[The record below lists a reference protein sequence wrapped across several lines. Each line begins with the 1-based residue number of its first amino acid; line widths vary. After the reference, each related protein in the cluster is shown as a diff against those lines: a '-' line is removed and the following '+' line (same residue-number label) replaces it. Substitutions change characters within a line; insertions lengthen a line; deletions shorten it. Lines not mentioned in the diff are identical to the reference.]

1 MSKRT
6 NDFTNP
12 PREDNK
18 RQGISATL
26 LRPSRRS
33 LSLVTWGGGVNHND
47 TGGGSLGGSSGG
59 WNTGSLINIIGGN
72 IGGGPIQRTTT
83 KSTATIHHQKTTAT
97 NNIDDQL
104 SVQTTKQDELN
115 KYMTLMIDAA
125 HNKSMGDLDKLRNVI
140 KERKERIEN
149 DAITDHNT
157 KISLLMPQIDSV
169 DNNQIQECHSLRQRQ
184 QALSIQVREQK
195 KLFVNEQSAHQSD
208 KNEAVR
214 VIRELRSNIKSLNN
228 QIATL
233 EHRVEEERQHAD
245 QVRVECNASHS
256 NAMQHQETVIEKLR
270 STIAVLEKQLQHSDQ
285 ARVECN
291 ASHSMA
297 MQHEET
303 VIKTLRS
310 TIAVLEKQAVDERER
325 VNYERERA
333 QRLLDNAM
341 ADRDKAETYLST
353 LRDQSQ
359 ISRDYRY
366 E

>member
-1 MSKRT
+1 M
-6 NDFTNP
+6 
-12 PREDNK
+12 
-18 RQGISATL
+18 
-26 LRPSRRS
+26 
-33 LSLVTWGGGVNHND
+33 
-47 TGGGSLGGSSGG
+47 
-59 WNTGSLINIIGGN
+59 
-72 IGGGPIQRTTT
+72 IQRTTT

-104 SVQTTKQDELN
+104 SVQSTKQNELN
-115 KYMTLMIDAA
+115 NYMTLMIDAA
-125 HNKSMGDLDKLRNVI
+125 HNKSLGDLDKLRNVI

-169 DNNQIQECHSLRQRQ
+169 DNNQILLCHSLRQSQ
-184 QALSIQVREQK
+184 EALSIQVKEQK
-195 KLFVNEQSAHQSD
+195 KLFVNERSARQSD
-208 KNEAVR
+208 NNKAVC
-214 VIRELRSNIKSLNN
+214 VIRELRSNINSLNN

-256 NAMQHQETVIEKLR
+256 NAMQHEATVIEKLR
-270 STIAVLEKQLQHSDQ
+270 STIAVLEKQLQHADQ
-285 ARVECN
+285 VRVECN

-325 VNYERERA
+325 VIYDRERA

-359 ISRDYRY
+359 RLESECVNYKANIDALHDTSNEKDYEINRLRERLSEVERDASSRLAALQSRQSCP
-366 E
+366 